1 MRPFAPF
8 TFSSLLGLAALA
20 LAQNQK
26 VNFNQVANINGDVS
40 ITWLDII
47 YAEAT
52 GLLTW
57 DEIDAT

>member
-40 ITWLDII
+40 VT
-47 YAEAT
+47 
-52 GLLTW
+52 
-57 DEIDAT
+57 